1 MRNELGELRDEFAWM
16 AEEQVYYK
24 NHEQPFIEQIN
35 QSSTKKQKSTNL
47 LVFWWSGRSLDHL
60 ITPYLPT

>member
-35 QSSTKKQKSTNL
+35 QSSTKSKIN
-47 LVFWWSGRSLDHL
+47 
-60 ITPYLPT
+60 